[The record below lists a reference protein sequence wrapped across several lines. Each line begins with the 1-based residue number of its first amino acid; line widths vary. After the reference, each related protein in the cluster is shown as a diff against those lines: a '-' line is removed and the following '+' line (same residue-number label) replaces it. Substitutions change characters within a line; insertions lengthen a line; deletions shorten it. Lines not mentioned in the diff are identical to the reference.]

1 MSVQP
6 QPRPPVAPPI
16 VTSTTPPLVP
26 TSDQAVVLYV
36 LAVYLIVIIPLW
48 HLPGARHIITPLK
61 LMIVGWHEL
70 CHVTMAVMT
79 GGRIL
84 SITIDPNL
92 GGATRV
98 EGGHPPTILS
108 AGYVG
113 STLFGFLLLIAGW
126 DTLGSKVA
134 SWVIAIG
141 LLCPL
146 VLVRDLLT
154 IFLTF
159 CYEALL
165 IGFWF
170 IDHGDALRFYCLF
183 VGVMSIFYVVWDI
196 SEDRFFN
203 KVNDSDATQFS
214 LLFPHI
220 PMHLWAV
227 FWLVFASLFFIASVL
242 IGIASFKLSAAD
254 MQAQAAQ
261 WLPT

>member
-1 MSVQP
+1 
-6 QPRPPVAPPI
+6 
-16 VTSTTPPLVP
+16 
-26 TSDQAVVLYV
+26 
-36 LAVYLIVIIPLW
+36 
-48 HLPGARHIITPLK
+48 
-61 LMIVGWHEL
+61 
-70 CHVTMAVMT
+70 MT

-98 EGGHPPTILS
+98 EGGHPPSILT

-113 STLFGFLLLIAGW
+113 STLLGFLLLIAGW

-146 VLVRDLLT
+146 VLVRDKLT
-154 IFLTF
+154 IVLTF
-159 CYEALL
+159 FYEALL

-170 IDHGDALRFYCLF
+170 IDHASALRFYCLF
-183 VGVMSIFYVVWDI
+183 VGTMSIFYVVWDI

-220 PMHLWAV
+220 PMHVWAM
-227 FWLVFASLFFIASVL
+227 FWLLFSSLFFIASVL
-242 IGIASFKLSAAD
+242 IGIASFKLDYDD